1 MRFGIEEAGAYI
13 DQVRRQFAK
22 TMPQSPHENTA
33 RHWRPKPE
41 QEVEAMA
48 TLNRAAGTVNAM
60 VWRPSY
66 SEAFNLLVKHKT
78 ALRLLAVRQ
87 LPQEGEHTP

>member
-1 MRFGIEEAGAYI
+1 MGFGVDEAKACIG
-13 DQVRRQFAK
+13 QVRRQFAT
-22 TMPQSPHENTA
+22 TMPQSPREHTA
-33 RHWRPKPE
+33 RHWRPMLE
-41 QEVEAMA
+41 QEFEAMA
-48 TLNRAAGTVNAM
+48 TLIRAAGTVNAM